1 MKACLII
8 GPAYVLGYREI
19 YPLLRDKILQ
29 LGIWTV
35 GWESEKG
42 HLVGNWFTTLKV
54 ERPDDKKLVL
64 TKKYNNDY
72 RVYDN
77 YDAIECTS
85 KDIPTDYEGKIGVP
99 ITFFKYYNYLPYN
112 VLDLRADLKLNNKQ
126 LFTRLIIQK
135 RK

>member
-8 GPAYVLGYREI
+8 GPACALGYKEI

-35 GWESEKG
+35 GWKNIG
-42 HLVGNWFTTLKV
+42 CNWFTTLTVK
-54 ERPDDKKLVL
+54 RPDDKKLVL
-64 TKKYNNDY
+64 TKKYNNGY

-112 VLDLRADLKLNNKQ
+112 VLDLRRCLKLNNKE

-135 RK
+135 K

>member
-1 MKACLII
+1 MKACLVI

-35 GWESEKG
+35 GWEKIWC
-42 HLVGNWFTTLKV
+42 NWFTTLTV

-112 VLDLRADLKLNNKQ
+112 VLDLRADLKLNGKQ
-126 LFTRLIIQK
+126 QFLKLIIQK
-135 RK
+135 KK

>member
-1 MKACLII
+1 M
-8 GPAYVLGYREI
+8 
-19 YPLLRDKILQ
+19 
-29 LGIWTV
+29 
-35 GWESEKG
+35 
-42 HLVGNWFTTLKV
+42 

-126 LFTRLIIQK
+126 LFTRLIIR
-135 RK
+135 RKT